1 MSDSSSGTVGYET
14 SDAEPR
20 LIGALAIGIVV
31 FLVLS
36 PAVLWALLSGS
47 IERPRTLTAFE
58 GIPAPVLQVDPN
70 RDLAETRRDEEK
82 QLTSYGWVD
91 RSHGTVHIPIDRAL
105 DLTLKRGLPGW
116 NRR

>member
-1 MSDSSSGTVGYET
+1 MSDSSSGAVGYET

-20 LIGALAIGIVV
+20 LIGFLAIGIAV

-47 IERPRTLTAFE
+47 IERPHALTAFE

-70 RDLAETRRDEEK
+70 RDLAEMRRDEENR
-82 QLTSYGWVD
+82 LTSYGWVD
-91 RSHGTVHIPIDRAL
+91 RAHGKVHIPIDRAL
-105 DLTLKRGLPGW
+105 GLTLQRGLPDW
-116 NRR
+116 NRQ